1 MWQLGSWKWI
11 FLSFPVFNYW
21 FDIFIGTVYRA
32 CSAIFTFVSLNESHR
47 PIEVP
52 PLQLITEAEKL
63 RFEVGK
69 QRYLKK
75 KEQRQKE
82 QTVVRNVSVDGLW
95 WHTMPQEIKQIWLY
109 IFIHS
114 LYLFELI
121 FSVVFKPNRL
131 STNMKP
137 KY

>member
-1 MWQLGSWKWI
+1 MDHFRLYDNAEVENEFFGH
-11 FLSFPVFNYW
+11 FVFNYR

-32 CSAIFTFVSLNESHR
+32 CSAIFTFVSLNKNHR

-52 PLQLITEAEKL
+52 PLQLITETEKL

-82 QTVVRNVSVDGLW
+82 QTVVRNMSVDGL
-95 WHTMPQEIKQIWLY
+95 
-109 IFIHS
+109 
-114 LYLFELI
+114 
-121 FSVVFKPNRL
+121 
-131 STNMKP
+131 
-137 KY
+137 